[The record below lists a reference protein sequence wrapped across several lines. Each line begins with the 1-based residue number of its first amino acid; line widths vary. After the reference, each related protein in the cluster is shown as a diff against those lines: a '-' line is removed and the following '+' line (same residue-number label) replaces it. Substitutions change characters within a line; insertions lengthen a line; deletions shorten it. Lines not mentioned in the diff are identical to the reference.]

1 LLHQGK
7 TQEAITRW
15 KAAVA
20 TDPENSSC
28 LYNLA
33 RTLNSLHNPEAK
45 QYMDRF
51 QALQRSRQLS
61 SQVKVL
67 NNFALEAADARNWP
81 QAVEQLQEAIELC
94 EKCEQ
99 LPVLHRNLGLM
110 YARKGDLVRARG
122 ELQLALRTNPQDAD
136 AANALRI
143 MDRLQ
148 PSVSGSN

>member
-1 LLHQGK
+1 
-7 TQEAITRW
+7 
-15 KAAVA
+15 
-20 TDPENSSC
+20 
-28 LYNLA
+28 
-33 RTLNSLHNPEAK
+33 
-45 QYMDRF
+45 
-51 QALQRSRQLS
+51 
-61 SQVKVL
+61 
-67 NNFALEAADARNWP
+67 LEAADARNWP
-81 QAVEQLQEAIELC
+81 QAVEQLQEAIGLC

>member
-1 LLHQGK
+1 
-7 TQEAITRW
+7 
-15 KAAVA
+15 
-20 TDPENSSC
+20 
-28 LYNLA
+28 
-33 RTLNSLHNPEAK
+33 
-45 QYMDRF
+45 MDRF

-81 QAVEQLQEAIELC
+81 QAVEQLQEAIKLC

-122 ELQLALRTNPQDAD
+122 ELQLALGTNPQDAD